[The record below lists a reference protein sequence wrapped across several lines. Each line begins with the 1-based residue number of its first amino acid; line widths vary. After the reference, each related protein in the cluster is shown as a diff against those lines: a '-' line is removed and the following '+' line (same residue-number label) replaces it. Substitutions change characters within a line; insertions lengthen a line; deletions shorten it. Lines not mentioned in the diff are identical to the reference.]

1 MKKILI
7 AIFAATIAFGAYAG
21 QDKSIKEA
29 RIYIN
34 PGHGSWTGNDRN
46 MATINHGTGDTT
58 GFYESNTN
66 LWKGLKLRQILI
78 DWGMP
83 ASNICMSRVK
93 NGPYPHNDAEAEK
106 YNRGLSEIAQEAN
119 SFNTDY
125 FLSIHSDAGYENH
138 TLLIHKGYTTPADDN
153 YMYHGSKYTAKEL
166 MQVCSD
172 MCHTLWPILTSNGID
187 VMNASYMQPGKK
199 PYIYGDFTF
208 YYGWTSPSQNTGKSG
223 YLGVLRTNTCPGLL
237 SEGYSHQYMPATH
250 RALNPDY
257 CGQEGMRYARGM
269 QAWFG
274 WEKDPKGYIM
284 GSVKDL
290 HNRLY
295 HDLYNYAEGSIDQW
309 KPINDAVVTLYK
321 GGVEVAKYQVDNE
334 WNGVFVF
341 EKLEPGN
348 DYTIDVTA
356 PGYKSAFA
364 LDEEYNRP
372 NETFTVTAN
381 ETLYPI
387 IYLEEEGY
395 EGNPCYNYPDPT
407 QDKWLVLSDK
417 YNMRQDF
424 VNKSIAA
431 LEGKTIRK
439 EIAHGDSIYV
449 LALDAENN
457 PYIYIV
463 NAKTQELYK
472 ELSTAGVGD
481 ASDERELLKIS
492 DIAFT
497 SDSILVA
504 CNYEKMSLDDDDN
517 LTGTFRVYKWAK
529 DEATR
534 TPTGDPEIWFEGLAP
549 NSAGN
554 WYNSLTGQSL
564 AISGRLEDCKV
575 ITTAQTTGSSGEIRF
590 SIYTISRK
598 GVIAVTRNQDS
609 AQFKSA
615 VVGDNFSITT
625 SPFNNFAIVL
635 DGANMTATEYLLGE
649 AEDGG
654 KSTPTNM
661 GALSSSVMPVAAS
674 GAHFFKY
681 AKHVL
686 MAVPQTDANGKNVG
700 VAIYDVNNGLDKATL
715 IETTNTTLDAA
726 EVSFAMVST
735 HVEDD
740 DITIYLNK
748 NNTVS
753 RFTTQDVDQT
763 YYNRVY
769 AYDLKVTASENNY
782 TFSFKV
788 NEDCLDGGKLIFYN
802 AGAKVGEIALDN
814 VVAGVNEKVVAATA
828 LPGNAGQI
836 LNWSVEVASKNVS
849 MLMPLLSKEDYKL
862 NRAYAT
868 VDKSPESA
876 NFGKVYVS
884 DCAGVNKAGNG
895 VYVYGQDYVKQNET
909 AYTEGVTFNTNQGIA
924 VDAKGNV
931 YVADNAAANSG
942 IYVANPTD
950 FTFAQFCEGTRTS
963 GVISNNGVDVGGVTS
978 SVVSYGS
985 KMYAYVK
992 KANGTYAIYVYDME
1006 GKESTTWDTAPTN
1019 IINLALTMTADA
1031 SIAPVEQGVWVCQT
1045 VGSTAVSATKPALFF
1060 VTNEGEITFN
1070 QGSAQNEHLLVG
1082 AAGSG
1087 LAASKDGKT
1096 LVVND
1101 ENGILQFYNVTWN
1114 DNTPTLE
1121 VKYTYEH
1128 GVGVG
1133 AKRIQDGASVEQ
1145 MVFDYAGN
1153 LIVGGHYLGVFSIPT
1168 ENNVCETPAR
1178 SWMTVTV
1185 GNANV
1190 AIEEV
1195 DADANAPVE
1204 FYNLQGVKVAR
1215 PENGVFIKKQGNK
1228 VTKVIM

>member
-7 AIFAATIAFGAYAG
+7 ALFAATMSLCAFAG
-21 QDKSIKEA
+21 QNKSITEA

-34 PGHGSWTGNDRN
+34 PGHGSWTANDRN
-46 MATINHGTGDTT
+46 MATINHSTSDTT

-83 ASNICMSRVK
+83 ADHICMSRVK

-106 YNRGLSEIAQEAN
+106 YNRGLTEIAQEAN
-119 SFNTDY
+119 SFNSDY
-125 FLSIHSDAGYENH
+125 FLSIHSDAGLENH
-138 TLLIHKGYTTPADDN
+138 TLLIHKGYTTPADDS

-208 YYGWTSPSQNTGKSG
+208 YYGWTSPSENTGKSG

-269 QAWFG
+269 QEWFG

-295 HDLYNYAEGSIDQW
+295 HNLYNFAAGSIDQW
-309 KPINDAVVTLYK
+309 KPVNNVVVTLYK
-321 GGVEVAKYQVDNE
+321 GGVEVAKYEGDDE

-348 DYTIDVTA
+348 DYTIKAEA
-356 PGYKSAFA
+356 PGYKSSFA
-364 LDEEYNRP
+364 LNEEYGRA
-372 NETFTVTAN
+372 NETYTVTAN

-395 EGNPCYNYPDPT
+395 EEYPCYNYADPD
-407 QDKWLVLSDK
+407 QDKWLALSDK
-417 YNMRQDF
+417 YNMRQDYI
-424 VNKSIAA
+424 NKPIAA

-449 LALDAENN
+449 LAHDADKK

-481 ASDERELLKIS
+481 ASDSRELMTIS

-504 CNYEKMSLDDDDN
+504 CNLEHMSLDDNDN
-517 LTGTFRVYKWAK
+517 VTGMFRLYKWAK
-529 DEATR
+529 DDETR
-534 TPTGDPEIWFEGLAP
+534 TPTGDPEIWFTSENLNAV
-549 NSAGN
+549 GN
-554 WYNSLTGQSL
+554 LYNSHTGQTL

-575 ITTAQTTGSSGEIRF
+575 ITTAQTTSSAGTYRF
-590 SIYTISRK
+590 AIFTITRK
-598 GVIAVTRNQDS
+598 GVVSTVRNQIDS
-609 AQFKSA
+609 QFKVA
-615 VVGDNFSITT
+615 NVGENFRIMA
-625 SPFNNFAIVL
+625 SPFNNDGIIV
-635 DGANMTATEYLLGE
+635 DGTKITPTEYILNTVAG
-649 AEDGG
+649 
-654 KSTPTNM
+654 
-661 GALSSSVMPVAAS
+661 GALSKVSAVGTDVMPAANE
-674 GAHFFKY
+674 GASFFKY
-681 AKHVL
+681 AKHVV
-686 MAVPQTDANGKNVG
+686 MAVPAVQNGNNVG
-700 VAIYDVNNGLDKATL
+700 VALYDVNAGLDKATL
-715 IETTNTTLDAA
+715 IETTNTTIDATTA
-726 EVSFAMVST
+726 SHYMVST
-735 HVEDD
+735 HVEGA

-748 NNTVS
+748 DNTVS
-753 RFTTQDVDQT
+753 RFTTQGVEQT

-769 AYDLKVTASENNY
+769 AYDLNVTAADNNY
-782 TFSFKV
+782 TFSFKA
-788 NEDCLDGGKLIFYN
+788 NEECLKGGKLIFY
-802 AGAKVGEIALDN
+802 ATTTGEKVGEIALDN
-814 VVAGVNEKVVAATA
+814 VVAGANEKVVAATEI
-828 LPGNAGQI
+828 PGEAGQT
-836 LNWSVEVASKNVS
+836 LNWSVEVASNNVS
-849 MLMPLLSKEDYKL
+849 TLMPLLSKDDYKL
-862 NRAYAT
+862 NRVYAT
-868 VDKSPESA
+868 VDNSTESP

-884 DCAGVNKAGNG
+884 DFAGASKTTNG
-895 VYVYGQDYVKQNET
+895 VYVFDQNYVKENET
-909 AYTEGVTFNTNQGIA
+909 AYTEGVKFNTNQGIA

-942 IYVANPTD
+942 VYRTD
-950 FTFAQFCEGTRTS
+950 NNNFAFTQFFEGSRTS
-963 GVISNNGVDVGGVTS
+963 GVISNNGVEVGGVTS
-978 SVVSYGS
+978 SIAFYGN
-985 KMYAYVK
+985 KMYTYNKNAAGKYTINIYDFAD
-992 KANGTYAIYVYDME
+992 ANVTSWA
-1006 GKESTTWDTAPTN
+1006 TAPTKV
-1019 IINLALTMTADA
+1019 IDLFTGMTADA
-1031 SIAPVEQGVWVCQT
+1031 SLAPVEQGVWVCQT
-1045 VGSTAVSATKPALFF
+1045 LVSTGNSTTKPTLFF
-1060 VTNEGEITFN
+1060 VTNEGEVTFN
-1070 QGSAQNEHLLVG
+1070 QGDAQNEFLLSG

-1101 ENGILQFYNVTWN
+1101 ENGILQFFNVTWN
-1114 DNTPTLE
+1114 GNTPSLE
-1121 VKYTYEH
+1121 VKYTFEH

-1133 AKRIQDGASVEQ
+1133 AKRIQDGTSIEQ
-1145 MVFDYAGN
+1145 MAFDYSGN
-1153 LIVGGHYLGVFSIPT
+1153 LVVGGRYLGVFAIPT
-1168 ENNVCETPAR
+1168 ESNVCETPAR
-1178 SWMTVTV
+1178 KALTVTS
-1185 GNANV
+1185 GTATV
-1190 AIEEV
+1190 AIEKVE
-1195 DADANAPVE
+1195 ADENAPVE
-1204 FYNLQGVKVAR
+1204 FYNLQGVKVAC
-1215 PENGVFIKKQGNK
+1215 PENGIYIRKQGNK
-1228 VTKVIM
+1228 VTKVIL